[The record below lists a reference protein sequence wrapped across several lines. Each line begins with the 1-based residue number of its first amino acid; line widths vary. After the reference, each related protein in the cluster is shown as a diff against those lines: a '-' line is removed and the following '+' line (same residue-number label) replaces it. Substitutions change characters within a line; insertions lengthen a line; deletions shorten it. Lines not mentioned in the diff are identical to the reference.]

1 MNAQK
6 SFKNGFGF
14 WLIFKYPL
22 SMWCN
27 YNWLKILVITFVFD
41 AKIFCIHHLMNE
53 PINWILWWKWQ
64 FNIFES
70 FLCSFLRA
78 DIYFLKNCFHWSNF
92 FFYYIGFTWWELEI
106 KICKILFYW
115 LPFKLHLTRSYVISS
130 MSIIK
135 TFKMHAHVAC

>member
-6 SFKNGFGF
+6 SFKHVFGF

-27 YNWLKILVITFVFD
+27 YNWLKNFGNHFCLWCKV
-41 AKIFCIHHLMNE
+41 FCIHHLMNE
-53 PINWILWWKWQ
+53 PINWILWWKWH

-78 DIYFLKNCFHWSNF
+78 DIYFLKNCFHWSNYF
-92 FFYYIGFTWWELEI
+92 FI
-106 KICKILFYW
+106 ILV
-115 LPFKLHLTRSYVISS
+115 LHDENKRLKSVKYCFIDSHWNCISHGH
-130 MSIIK
+130 MWYQ
-135 TFKMHAHVAC
+135 VCPL